1 MSELAVGVDLGGTR
15 IKAGLVHETEGLV
28 REVEIAT
35 EAEKGPDHVVDRIAE
50 AVRRVIGEDRLSG
63 MSGIGIG
70 SPGFISWDRTTV
82 SNPRNL
88 PRWETVD
95 MKQALQDRLETDLP
109 ISVGNDANVAGLG
122 SAYYGAGEPFHSFIM
137 VTLGTGVG
145 GAIIY
150 RNEIFRGDH
159 GVAGEIGHVSI
170 DYEGPLDRYGVPG
183 AIEAYLGQNFLSRHG
198 RYRLLNEDS
207 RVHEM
212 AGPDLEDLT
221 PKMIYEAAV
230 QGDEPAKKVLGWAG
244 DKLGRMLGSV
254 VNLLD
259 IRNVVVGGGI
269 SGAGDYILDPA
280 RRAMQD
286 SVMVGMRGDVT
297 VVRETL
303 GNEAG
308 MLGAAR
314 LVG

>member
-1 MSELAVGVDLGGTR
+1 MPELSLGVDLGGTR
-15 IKAGLVHETEGLV
+15 IKAGLVHHTRGLV
-28 REVEIAT
+28 REAEIAT
-35 EAEKGPDHVVDRIAE
+35 EARDGPEHVMDRIAE
-50 AVRRVIGEDRLSG
+50 AVRQVLGDRPLAETG
-63 MSGIGIG
+63 GVGIG

-88 PRWETVD
+88 PHWETMDVQ
-95 MKQALQDRLETDLP
+95 QALRDRLQTDLP
-109 ISVGNDANVAGLG
+109 VSVGNDANVAGLG
-122 SAYYGAGEPFHSFIM
+122 SAYYGAGEPFDSFIM

-150 RNEIFRGDH
+150 RNEIFRGDN

-207 RVHEM
+207 LVHEL
-212 AGPDLEDLT
+212 AGPDLHDLT

-230 QGDEPAKKVLGWAG
+230 QDDEPAREVLAWAG

-254 VNLLD
+254 INLLD

-269 SGAGDYILDPA
+269 SGAGEFILEPA
-280 RRAMQD
+280 REAMQD
-286 SVMVGMRGDVT
+286 SVMIGMRSDVT